1 MSGEGAGV
9 GVRVGCA
16 VGAAVGCAV
25 GATVG
30 CDVGDAVGTAQGGGQ
45 GGFVRAGHDPEEA
58 GRLHR
63 SCVPVPHDALQWD
76 HGLMHSQNSEV
87 LIRCETNSNS
97 TVSSDLRVID
107 GPCCA
112 RTM

>member
-30 CDVGDAVGTAQGGGQ
+30 CDVGDAVGIAQGGVPQ
-45 GGFVRAGHDPEEA
+45 RRLCESAGHDPVEV

-76 HGLMHSQNSEV
+76 HGLHA
-87 LIRCETNSNS
+87 L
-97 TVSSDLRVID
+97 TVQR
-107 GPCCA
+107 G
-112 RTM
+112 T